1 MHAAQSA
8 RCADAQGMP
17 ERLARSRLPRCGLAR
32 DFGPTRHLT
41 VRMGTQGTAT
51 DIVILSAVRTPFGTF
66 GGTLRDISAVDLTV
80 VAARAAMERA
90 GVEPKE
96 IGHAI
101 FGNVIQS
108 TTDTVYFARHVGLK
122 SGCPIEVPGLTVNR
136 LCGSG
141 FQAVVNGA
149 HEIMT
154 GDANVCLVGGGESM
168 STVPHAARGLRWGL
182 SYGTSPKLEDL
193 LFEGLTDSYCQT
205 PMGMTAENLESTYHF
220 GRQAAD
226 EFALRSQQNTRDAW
240 KNGLIRDE
248 IVEVPVFD
256 KKTKQ
261 TVNFTRDEH
270 ARPDSTMDSLAKLR
284 PVFKPDGV
292 VTAGNASGLN
302 DGAGALVIARAEW
315 AKARGIAPLARLV
328 SWGVSG
334 VDPRIMGIGPVTAA
348 RTALA
353 RAAMTLDQMDLIEVN
368 EAFATQALAVQ
379 KELGIPMDKFN
390 LHGGAIAIGHP
401 LGASGARIAAHLTHA
416 LRTEGK
422 KYALGSACIGGGQ
435 GIAVIIEAAS

>member
-1 MHAAQSA
+1 MS
-8 RCADAQGMP
+8 
-17 ERLARSRLPRCGLAR
+17 
-32 DFGPTRHLT
+32 
-41 VRMGTQGTAT
+41 TQGSAT
-51 DIVILSAVRTPFGTF
+51 DVVILSAVRTPFGTF
-66 GGTLRDISAVDLTV
+66 GGTLRDLSAVDLTV

-90 GVEPKE
+90 GILPSDV
-96 IGHAI
+96 GHSV

-122 SGCPIEVPGLTVNR
+122 AGCPIEVPGLTVNR

-141 FQAVVNGA
+141 FQAIINGA

-154 GDANVCLVGGGESM
+154 GDADVCLVGGGESM
-168 STVPHAARGLRWGL
+168 STVPHAARGLRWGV
-182 SYGTSPKLEDL
+182 SYGQSPKLEDL
-193 LFEGLTDSYCQT
+193 LFEGLTDTYCQT
-205 PMGMTAENLESTYHF
+205 PMGMTAENLEGTYHL

-240 KNGLIRDE
+240 ANGLIRDE
-248 IVEVPVFD
+248 IIAVPVPD
-256 KKTKQ
+256 RKTKQ
-261 TVNFTRDEH
+261 LVAFERDEH
-270 ARPDSTMDSLAKLR
+270 ARPDSTIESLAKLR

-302 DGAGALVIARAEW
+302 DGAGALVIARADW
-315 AKARGIAPLARLV
+315 AKSRGITPLARLV

-334 VDPRIMGIGPVTAA
+334 VEPRIMGIGPVTAA
-348 RTALA
+348 RRALS
-353 RAAMTLDQMDLIEVN
+353 RAGMTLEQMDLIEVN

-379 KELGIPMDKFN
+379 KELGIPLAKFN

-416 LRTEGK
+416 LRTMTK
-422 KYALGSACIGGGQ
+422 RFALGSACIGGGQ
-435 GIAVIIEAAS
+435 GIAIVLESLA

>member
-1 MHAAQSA
+1 MA
-8 RCADAQGMP
+8 
-17 ERLARSRLPRCGLAR
+17 
-32 DFGPTRHLT
+32 
-41 VRMGTQGTAT
+41 TQGTAT

-80 VAARAAMERA
+80 VAAKAAIERA
-90 GVEPKE
+90 GIEASD
-96 IGHAI
+96 IGHSV

-108 TTDTVYFARHVGLK
+108 TTDTVYFARHVALKAGL
-122 SGCPIEVPGLTVNR
+122 PIAVPGLTVNR

-141 FQAVVNGA
+141 LQAIINGA
-149 HEIMT
+149 HEIMS
-154 GDANVCLVGGGESM
+154 GDADVCLVGGGESM

-182 SYGTSPKLEDL
+182 TYGAAPKLEDL
-193 LFEGLTDSYCQT
+193 LFEGLTDSYCQL
-205 PMGMTAENLESTYHF
+205 PMGITAENLEATYHL

-240 KNGLIRDE
+240 ASGLIRDE
-248 IVEVPVFD
+248 IVNVPVMD

-261 TVNFTRDEH
+261 LVEFARDEH
-270 ARPDSTMDSLAKLR
+270 ARPDATIEALAKLR

-302 DGAGALVIARAEW
+302 DGAGALVMTRAEW
-315 AKARGIAPLARLV
+315 AKARGLSPLARVV

-334 VDPRIMGIGPVTAA
+334 VDPRIMGIGPVPA
-348 RTALA
+348 A
-353 RAAMTLDQMDLIEVN
+353 RAALAKAGMTLDAMDLIEVN

-379 KELGIPMDKFN
+379 QELGIPMERFN

-416 LRTEGK
+416 LRVMGK

-435 GIAVIIEAAS
+435 GIAMVLESLA

>member
-1 MHAAQSA
+1 
-8 RCADAQGMP
+8 
-17 ERLARSRLPRCGLAR
+17 
-32 DFGPTRHLT
+32 
-41 VRMGTQGTAT
+41 MGTQGTAT

-80 VAARAAMERA
+80 VAATAAIERA
-90 GVEPKE
+90 GVAASD
-96 IGHAI
+96 IGHAV
-101 FGNVIQS
+101 FGNVIQG
-108 TTDTVYFARHVGLK
+108 TTDTVYFARHVSLK
-122 SGCPIEVPGLTVNR
+122 AGVPIEVPGLTVNR

-141 FQAVVNGA
+141 FQAIVSGA

-154 GDANVCLVGGGESM
+154 GDAEVCLVGGGESM

-182 SYGTSPKLEDL
+182 SYGASPKLEDL

-205 PMGMTAENLESTYHF
+205 PMGVTAENLEATYHL
-220 GRQAAD
+220 GRAAAD
-226 EFALRSQQNTRDAW
+226 EFALRSQQNTREAW
-240 KNGLIRDE
+240 ANGLIRDE
-248 IVEVPVFD
+248 IVPVPVMD
-256 KKTKQ
+256 RKTKQ
-261 TVNFTRDEH
+261 VVPLAHDEH
-270 ARPDSTMDSLAKLR
+270 ARPDSTLASLAKLR

-315 AKARGIAPLARLV
+315 AKARGLAPLARLV

-334 VDPRIMGIGPVTAA
+334 VEPRIMGIGPVTAA
-348 RTALA
+348 RAALA
-353 RAAMTLDQMDLIEVN
+353 RAGLTLADMDLIEVN

-379 KELGIPMDKFN
+379 KELGIPLDRFN

-401 LGASGARIAAHLTHA
+401 LAASGARIAAHVTHA
-416 LRTEGK
+416 LRQLGK

-435 GIAVIIEAAS
+435 GIAVVIEALA

>member
-1 MHAAQSA
+1 
-8 RCADAQGMP
+8 
-17 ERLARSRLPRCGLAR
+17 
-32 DFGPTRHLT
+32 
-41 VRMGTQGTAT
+41 MGTQGTST

-66 GGTLRDISAVDLTV
+66 GGTLRDMSAVDLTV
-80 VAARAAMERA
+80 VAAKAAIERA
-90 GVEPKE
+90 GIE
-96 IGHAI
+96 GHDVGHSV

-122 SGCPIEVPGLTVNR
+122 AGIPIEVPGLTVNR

-141 FQAVVNGA
+141 LQAIISGA
-149 HEIMT
+149 HEIMA
-154 GDANVCLVGGGESM
+154 GDADVCLVGGGESM

-182 SYGTSPKLEDL
+182 SYGAAPKLEDL
-193 LFEGLTDSYCQT
+193 LFDGLTDSYCQT
-205 PMGMTAENLESTYHF
+205 PMGITAENLEASYHL

-226 EFALRSQQNTRDAW
+226 EFALRSQQNTREAW
-240 KNGLIRDE
+240 ASGLIRDE
-248 IVEVPVFD
+248 IVNVPVMD
-256 KKTKQ
+256 RKTKQ
-261 TVNFTRDEH
+261 LVDFTRDEH
-270 ARPDSTMDSLAKLR
+270 ARPDSTIDSLARLR

-315 AKARGIAPLARLV
+315 AKTRGLSPLARVV

-334 VDPRIMGIGPVTAA
+334 VEPRLMGIGPVPA
-348 RTALA
+348 A
-353 RAAMTLDQMDLIEVN
+353 RAALAKAGLTLDAMDLIEVN

-379 KELGIPMDKFN
+379 KELGIPSEKFN

-416 LRTEGK
+416 LRLMGK

-435 GIAVIIEAAS
+435 GIAMVLESLA

>member
-1 MHAAQSA
+1 
-8 RCADAQGMP
+8 
-17 ERLARSRLPRCGLAR
+17 
-32 DFGPTRHLT
+32 
-41 VRMGTQGTAT
+41 MGTQGTGT

-66 GGTLRDISAVDLTV
+66 GGTLRDVSAVDLTV
-80 VAARAAMERA
+80 VAARAALERA
-90 GVEPKE
+90 GVEAAD
-96 IGHAI
+96 IGHAV

-108 TTDTVYFARHVGLK
+108 TADTVYFARHVALKAGL
-122 SGCPIEVPGLTVNR
+122 PIEVPGLTVNR

-141 FQAVVNGA
+141 LQAIISGA

-154 GDANVCLVGGGESM
+154 GAADVCLVGGGESM

-182 SYGTSPKLEDL
+182 SYGAAPKLEDL

-205 PMGMTAENLESTYHF
+205 PMGVTAENLEETYHL

-226 EFALRSQQNTRDAW
+226 EFALRSQEFTREAW
-240 KNGLIRDE
+240 ANGLIRDE
-248 IVEVPVFD
+248 IAPVPVPD
-256 KKTKQ
+256 RKTKQ
-261 TVNFTRDEH
+261 LVDFARDEH
-270 ARPDSTMDSLAKLR
+270 ARPESTIESLARLR
-284 PVFKPDGV
+284 PVFKADGV

-315 AKARGIAPLARLV
+315 AAARGLAPLARVV

-334 VDPRIMGIGPVTAA
+334 VEPRIMGIGPVPAA
-348 RTALA
+348 RQALA
-353 RAAMTLDQMDLIEVN
+353 RAGLTLQQMDLIEVN

-379 KELGIPMDKFN
+379 QELGIPLDKFN

-416 LRTEGK
+416 LREMGK

-435 GIAVIIEAAS
+435 GIAMVLETLP

>member
-1 MHAAQSA
+1 
-8 RCADAQGMP
+8 
-17 ERLARSRLPRCGLAR
+17 
-32 DFGPTRHLT
+32 
-41 VRMGTQGTAT
+41 MGTQGTST

-66 GGTLRDISAVDLTV
+66 GGTLRDMSAVDLTV
-80 VAARAAMERA
+80 VAAKAAIERA
-90 GVEPKE
+90 GIE
-96 IGHAI
+96 GHDVGHSI

-122 SGCPIEVPGLTVNR
+122 AGLPIEVPGLTVNR

-141 FQAVVNGA
+141 LQAIISGS
-149 HEIMT
+149 HEIMA
-154 GDANVCLVGGGESM
+154 GDADVCLVGGGESM

-182 SYGTSPKLEDL
+182 SYGAAPKLEDL
-193 LFEGLTDSYCQT
+193 LFDGLTDSYCQT
-205 PMGMTAENLESTYHF
+205 PMGITAENLEASYHL

-226 EFALRSQQNTRDAW
+226 EFALRSQQNTREAW
-240 KNGLIRDE
+240 ASGLIRDE
-248 IVEVPVFD
+248 IVNVPVMD
-256 KKTKQ
+256 RKTKQ
-261 TVNFTRDEH
+261 LVDFTRDEH
-270 ARPDSTMDSLAKLR
+270 ARPDSTIDSLARLR

-315 AKARGIAPLARLV
+315 AKTRGLSPLARVV

-334 VDPRIMGIGPVTAA
+334 VEPRLMGIGPVPA
-348 RTALA
+348 A
-353 RAAMTLDQMDLIEVN
+353 RAALAKAGLTLDAMDLIEVN

-379 KELGIPMDKFN
+379 KELGIPSEKFN

-416 LRTEGK
+416 LRLMGK

-435 GIAVIIEAAS
+435 GIAMVLESLA

>member
-1 MHAAQSA
+1 
-8 RCADAQGMP
+8 
-17 ERLARSRLPRCGLAR
+17 
-32 DFGPTRHLT
+32 
-41 VRMGTQGTAT
+41 MGTQGTAT

-66 GGTLRDISAVDLTV
+66 GGTLRDVSAVDLTV
-80 VAARAAMERA
+80 VAARAALERA
-90 GVEPKE
+90 GVHATD
-96 IGHAI
+96 IGHAV

-108 TTDTVYFARHVGLK
+108 TTDTVYFARHVALKAGL
-122 SGCPIEVPGLTVNR
+122 PIEVPGLTVNR

-141 FQAVVNGA
+141 LQAIISGA

-154 GDANVCLVGGGESM
+154 GDADVCLVGGGESM

-182 SYGTSPKLEDL
+182 SYGSAPKLEDL

-205 PMGMTAENLESTYHF
+205 PMGVTAENLEAAYHL

-226 EFALRSQQNTRDAW
+226 EFALRSQQNTREAW
-240 KNGLIRDE
+240 ANGLIGDE
-248 IVEVPVFD
+248 IVPVPVTD
-256 KKTKQ
+256 RKTRQ
-261 TVNFTRDEH
+261 SVEFARDEH
-270 ARPDSTMDSLAKLR
+270 ARPDSTIESLAKLK
-284 PVFKPDGV
+284 PVFKADGV

-302 DGAGALVIARAEW
+302 DGAGALVIARASW
-315 AKARGIAPLARLV
+315 AAERGLSPLARVV

-334 VDPRIMGIGPVTAA
+334 VEPRIMGIGPVPAA
-348 RTALA
+348 RQALA
-353 RAAMTLDQMDLIEVN
+353 RAGLTLQQMDLIEVN

-379 KELGIPMDKFN
+379 RELGIPLDKFN

-416 LRTEGK
+416 LRVMGK

-435 GIAVIIEAAS
+435 GIAMILESLS

>member
-1 MHAAQSA
+1 
-8 RCADAQGMP
+8 
-17 ERLARSRLPRCGLAR
+17 
-32 DFGPTRHLT
+32 
-41 VRMGTQGTAT
+41 MGTQGTAT
-51 DIVILSAVRTPFGTF
+51 DVVILSAARTPFGTF
-66 GGTLRDISAVDLTV
+66 GGSLRDMSAVDLTA
-80 VAARAAMERA
+80 VAAQAALERA
-90 GVEPKE
+90 GITPQDV
-96 IGHAI
+96 GHVI

-122 SGCPIEVPGLTVNR
+122 AGCPIEVPGLTVNR

-141 FQAVVNGA
+141 FQAIVSGA
-149 HEIMT
+149 HELIV
-154 GDANVCLVGGGESM
+154 GDADVCLVGGGESM

-182 SYGTSPKLEDL
+182 SYGASPKLEDL
-193 LFEGLTDSYCQT
+193 LFEGLTDAYCQT
-205 PMGMTAENLESTYHF
+205 PMGVTAENLESSYHF

-240 KNGLIRDE
+240 ASGLIGDE
-248 IVEVPVFD
+248 IVPVQVLD
-256 KKTKQ
+256 RKSRQ
-261 TVNFTRDEH
+261 TVPFARDEH
-270 ARPDSTMDSLAKLR
+270 ARPDSTLDSLAKLR

-315 AKARGIAPLARLV
+315 ARARGIAPLARLV

-334 VDPRIMGIGPVTAA
+334 VEPRIMGIGPVTAS
-348 RTALA
+348 RIALQKA
-353 RAAMTLDQMDLIEVN
+353 GMTLDQMDLIEVN

-379 KELGIPMDKFN
+379 KELGIPLDKFN

-401 LGASGARIAAHLTHA
+401 LGASGARITAHLTHA
-416 LRTEGK
+416 LKTMSK

-435 GIAVIIEAAS
+435 GIAVVLESLA

>member
-1 MHAAQSA
+1 
-8 RCADAQGMP
+8 
-17 ERLARSRLPRCGLAR
+17 
-32 DFGPTRHLT
+32 
-41 VRMGTQGTAT
+41 MGTQGTAT

-66 GGTLRDISAVDLTV
+66 GGSLRDISAVDLTV
-80 VAARAAMERA
+80 VAAKAAIERA
-90 GVEPKE
+90 GIAGTD

-108 TTDTVYFARHVGLK
+108 TTDTVYFARHVALK
-122 SGCPIEVPGLTVNR
+122 SGLPIAVPGLTVNR

-141 FQAVVNGA
+141 LQAIINGA

-154 GDANVCLVGGGESM
+154 GDADVCLVGGGESM

-182 SYGTSPKLEDL
+182 SYGASPKLEDL

-205 PMGMTAENLESTYHF
+205 PMGITAENLEETYHF

-226 EFALRSQQNTRDAW
+226 EFALRSQQNTREAW
-240 KNGLIRDE
+240 ASGLIRDE
-248 IVEVPVFD
+248 IVNVPVMD

-261 TVNFTRDEH
+261 LVEFGRDEH
-270 ARPDSTMDSLAKLR
+270 ARPDTSIESLTRLR

-292 VTAGNASGLN
+292 VTAGNASGIN
-302 DGAGALVIARAEW
+302 DGAGALIIARAAW
-315 AKARGIAPLARLV
+315 ASARGLTPLARLV

-334 VDPRIMGIGPVTAA
+334 VDPRIMGIGPVPA
-348 RTALA
+348 A
-353 RAAMTLDQMDLIEVN
+353 RAALGRADMTLDQMDLIEVN

-379 KELGIPMDKFN
+379 QELGIPMDKFN

-416 LRTEGK
+416 LRTTSK

-435 GIAVIIEAAS
+435 GIAMVLESLA

>member
-1 MHAAQSA
+1 
-8 RCADAQGMP
+8 
-17 ERLARSRLPRCGLAR
+17 
-32 DFGPTRHLT
+32 
-41 VRMGTQGTAT
+41 MGTQGTAS

-66 GGTLRDISAVDLTV
+66 GGTLREVSAVDLTV
-80 VAARAAMERA
+80 VAAKAAIERA
-90 GVEPKE
+90 GVEASD
-96 IGHAI
+96 IGHSI

-122 SGCPIEVPGLTVNR
+122 AGCPIEVPGLTVNR

-141 FQAVVNGA
+141 FQAIINGA

-154 GDANVCLVGGGESM
+154 GDADVCLVGGGESM

-182 SYGTSPKLEDL
+182 SYGASPKLEDL
-193 LFEGLTDSYCQT
+193 LFDGLTDSYCQT
-205 PMGMTAENLESTYHF
+205 PMGLTAENLESVYHL
-220 GRQAAD
+220 GRAAAD
-226 EFALRSQQNTRDAW
+226 EFALRSQHNTRDAW
-240 KNGLIRDE
+240 ASGLIRDE
-248 IVEVPVFD
+248 IVPIPVLD

-261 TVNFTRDEH
+261 MVDFARDEH
-270 ARPDSTMDSLAKLR
+270 ARPDSTIESLSRLR
-284 PVFKPDGV
+284 PVFKADGV

-315 AKARGIAPLARLV
+315 AKARGLSPLARLV

-334 VDPRIMGIGPVTAA
+334 VEPRIMGIGPVTAA
-348 RTALA
+348 RAALS
-353 RAAMTLDQMDLIEVN
+353 RAKMSLDDMDLIEVN

-379 KELGIPMDKFN
+379 KELSIPMDKFN

-416 LRTEGK
+416 LRVLGK

-435 GIAVIIEAAS
+435 GIAIVLESMP

>member
-1 MHAAQSA
+1 
-8 RCADAQGMP
+8 
-17 ERLARSRLPRCGLAR
+17 
-32 DFGPTRHLT
+32 
-41 VRMGTQGTAT
+41 MGTQGTGT

-66 GGTLRDISAVDLTV
+66 GGTLRDVSAVDLTV
-80 VAARAAMERA
+80 VAARAALERA
-90 GVEPKE
+90 GVEAAD
-96 IGHAI
+96 IGHAV

-108 TTDTVYFARHVGLK
+108 TADTVYFARHVALKAGL
-122 SGCPIEVPGLTVNR
+122 PIEVPGLTVNR

-141 FQAVVNGA
+141 LQAIISGA

-154 GDANVCLVGGGESM
+154 GDADVCLVGGGESM

-182 SYGTSPKLEDL
+182 SYGAAPKLEDL

-205 PMGMTAENLESTYHF
+205 PMGVTAENLEATYHL

-226 EFALRSQQNTRDAW
+226 EFALRSQQNTREAW
-240 KNGLIRDE
+240 ANGLIRDE
-248 IVEVPVFD
+248 IAPVPVPD
-256 KKTKQ
+256 RKTKQ
-261 TVNFTRDEH
+261 LVDFARDEH
-270 ARPDSTMDSLAKLR
+270 ARPESTIESLARLR
-284 PVFKPDGV
+284 PVFKADGV

-315 AKARGIAPLARLV
+315 AAARGLAPLARVV

-334 VDPRIMGIGPVTAA
+334 VEPRIMGIGPVPAA
-348 RTALA
+348 RQALA
-353 RAAMTLDQMDLIEVN
+353 RAGLTLQQMDLIEVN

-379 KELGIPMDKFN
+379 QELGIPLDKFN

-416 LRTEGK
+416 LREMGK

-435 GIAVIIEAAS
+435 GIAMVLETLP

>member
-1 MHAAQSA
+1 MA
-8 RCADAQGMP
+8 
-17 ERLARSRLPRCGLAR
+17 
-32 DFGPTRHLT
+32 
-41 VRMGTQGTAT
+41 TQGTAT

-66 GGTLRDISAVDLTV
+66 GGTLRDLSAVDLTV
-80 VAARAAMERA
+80 VAAKAAIERA
-90 GVEPKE
+90 GIEASD
-96 IGHAI
+96 IGHSV

-108 TTDTVYFARHVGLK
+108 TTDTVYFARHVALKAGL
-122 SGCPIEVPGLTVNR
+122 PIAVPGLTVNR

-141 FQAVVNGA
+141 LQAIINGA
-149 HEIMT
+149 HEIMS
-154 GDANVCLVGGGESM
+154 GDADVCLVGGGESM

-182 SYGTSPKLEDL
+182 TYGAAPKLEDL

-205 PMGMTAENLESTYHF
+205 PMGVTAENLEATYHL

-226 EFALRSQQNTRDAW
+226 EFALRSQQNTREAW
-240 KNGLIRDE
+240 ASGLIRDE
-248 IVEVPVFD
+248 IVNVPVMD

-261 TVNFTRDEH
+261 MVEFARDEH
-270 ARPDSTMDSLAKLR
+270 ARPDATIEALAKLR

-302 DGAGALVIARAEW
+302 DGAGALVMTRAEW
-315 AKARGIAPLARLV
+315 AKARGLSPLARVV

-334 VDPRIMGIGPVTAA
+334 VDPRIMGIGPVPA
-348 RTALA
+348 A
-353 RAAMTLDQMDLIEVN
+353 RAALAKAGMTLDAMDLIEVN

-379 KELGIPMDKFN
+379 QELGIPMDKFN

-416 LRTEGK
+416 LRVMGK
-422 KYALGSACIGGGQ
+422 QYALGSACIGGGQ
-435 GIAVIIEAAS
+435 GIAMVLESLA

>member
-1 MHAAQSA
+1 
-8 RCADAQGMP
+8 
-17 ERLARSRLPRCGLAR
+17 
-32 DFGPTRHLT
+32 
-41 VRMGTQGTAT
+41 MGTQGTAT

-66 GGTLRDISAVDLTV
+66 GGTLRDMSAVDLTV
-80 VAARAAMERA
+80 VAAKAAMARA
-90 GVEPKE
+90 GVEPNE
-96 IGHAI
+96 IGHSI

-122 SGCPIEVPGLTVNR
+122 AGCPIEVPGLTVNR

-141 FQAVVNGA
+141 FQAIINGA

-154 GDANVCLVGGGESM
+154 GDADVCLVGGGESM

-205 PMGMTAENLESTYHF
+205 PMGMTAENLESAYHL

-240 KNGLIRDE
+240 AKGLIKDE
-248 IVEVPVFD
+248 IVPVPVLD

-261 TVNFTRDEH
+261 LVDFARDEH
-270 ARPDSTMDSLAKLR
+270 ARPDSTIESLAKLR
-284 PVFKPDGV
+284 PVFKADGV

-315 AKARGIAPLARLV
+315 AKKRGIAPLARLV

-334 VDPRIMGIGPVTAA
+334 VDPRIMGIGPVTAS
-348 RTALA
+348 RTALV
-353 RAAMTLDQMDLIEVN
+353 RGGMRLDQMDLIEVN

-379 KELGIPMDKFN
+379 KELGIPMEKFN

-416 LRTEGK
+416 LRTTGK

-435 GIAVIIEAAS
+435 GIAVILESMA

>member
-1 MHAAQSA
+1 
-8 RCADAQGMP
+8 
-17 ERLARSRLPRCGLAR
+17 
-32 DFGPTRHLT
+32 
-41 VRMGTQGTAT
+41 MGTQGTAT

-80 VAARAAMERA
+80 VAAKAAIERA
-90 GVEPKE
+90 GIEGAD
-96 IGHAI
+96 IGHSI

-108 TTDTVYFARHVGLK
+108 TTDTVYFARHVALK
-122 SGCPIEVPGLTVNR
+122 SGLPIEVPGLTVNR

-141 FQAVVNGA
+141 LQAIINGA

-154 GDANVCLVGGGESM
+154 GDADICLVGGGESM

-182 SYGTSPKLEDL
+182 SYGAAPRLEDL

-205 PMGMTAENLESTYHF
+205 PMGITAENLEATYHF

-240 KNGLIRDE
+240 ANGLIRDE
-248 IVEVPVFD
+248 IVPVPVMD

-261 TVNFTRDEH
+261 LVDFSRDEH
-270 ARPDSTMDSLAKLR
+270 ARPDGTIESLAKLR

-292 VTAGNASGLN
+292 VTAGNASGIN

-315 AKARGIAPLARLV
+315 AQARGLSPLARIV
-328 SWGVSG
+328 SWAVSG
-334 VDPRIMGIGPVTAA
+334 VDPRIMGIGPVPA
-348 RTALA
+348 A
-353 RAAMTLDQMDLIEVN
+353 RAALAKAGMSLAQMDLIEVN

-379 KELGIPMDKFN
+379 QELGIPMNKFN

-416 LRTEGK
+416 LRQMGK

-435 GIAVIIEAAS
+435 GIAMVLESLG

>member
-1 MHAAQSA
+1 MA
-8 RCADAQGMP
+8 
-17 ERLARSRLPRCGLAR
+17 
-32 DFGPTRHLT
+32 
-41 VRMGTQGTAT
+41 TQGTAT

-66 GGTLRDISAVDLTV
+66 GGTLRDMSAVDLTV
-80 VAARAAMERA
+80 VAAKAAIERA
-90 GVEPKE
+90 GIEASD
-96 IGHAI
+96 IGHSV

-108 TTDTVYFARHVGLK
+108 TTDTVYFARHVALKAGL
-122 SGCPIEVPGLTVNR
+122 PIEVPGLTVNR

-141 FQAVVNGA
+141 LQAIINGA
-149 HEIMT
+149 HEIMS
-154 GDANVCLVGGGESM
+154 GDADVCLVGGGESM

-182 SYGTSPKLEDL
+182 TYGAAPKLEDL

-205 PMGMTAENLESTYHF
+205 PMGITAENLEATYHL

-226 EFALRSQQNTRDAW
+226 DFALRSQQNTREAW
-240 KNGLIRDE
+240 ASGLIGDE
-248 IVEVPVFD
+248 IVPVPVVD
-256 KKTKQ
+256 RKTKQ
-261 TVNFTRDEH
+261 LVDFARDEH
-270 ARPDSTMDSLAKLR
+270 ARPDVTPEALAKLR

-292 VTAGNASGLN
+292 VTAGNASGIN

-315 AKARGIAPLARLV
+315 AKARGLSPLARVV

-334 VDPRIMGIGPVTAA
+334 VDPRIMGIGPVPA
-348 RTALA
+348 A
-353 RAAMTLDQMDLIEVN
+353 RAALAKAGLSLDAMDLIEVN

-379 KELGIPMDKFN
+379 QELGIPMDKFN

-416 LRTEGK
+416 LRMMGK

-435 GIAVIIEAAS
+435 GIAMVLESLA

>member
-1 MHAAQSA
+1 
-8 RCADAQGMP
+8 
-17 ERLARSRLPRCGLAR
+17 
-32 DFGPTRHLT
+32 
-41 VRMGTQGTAT
+41 MGTQGTAT
-51 DIVILSAVRTPFGTF
+51 DIVILSAARTPFGTF
-66 GGTLRDISAVDLTV
+66 GGTLRDMSAVDLTV
-80 VAARAAMERA
+80 VAAKAAIERA
-90 GVEPKE
+90 GIAPAD
-96 IGHAI
+96 IGHSI

-122 SGCPIEVPGLTVNR
+122 AGCPIEVPGLTVNR

-141 FQAVVNGA
+141 FQAIVNGA

-154 GDANVCLVGGGESM
+154 GDADVCLVGGGESM

-182 SYGTSPKLEDL
+182 AYGAAPKLEDL
-193 LFEGLTDSYCQT
+193 LFDGLTDSWCQT
-205 PMGMTAENLESTYHF
+205 PMGVTAENLESIYHL

-240 KNGLIRDE
+240 ASGLIGDE
-248 IVEVPVFD
+248 IASVTVVD

-261 TVNFTRDEH
+261 PIAFARDEH
-270 ARPDSTMDSLAKLR
+270 ARPDSTMESLAKLR

-315 AKARGIAPLARLV
+315 AAARGIAPLARLV

-334 VDPRIMGIGPVTAA
+334 VEPRIMGIGPVTAA
-348 RTALA
+348 RSALQ
-353 RAAMTLDQMDLIEVN
+353 RGGLTLDQMDLVEVN

-379 KELGIPMDKFN
+379 KELGIPLEKFN

-401 LGASGARIAAHLTHA
+401 LGASGARIAAHLTYA
-416 LRTEGK
+416 LRSMSK

-435 GIAVIIEAAS
+435 GIAVILESLA

>member
-1 MHAAQSA
+1 MA
-8 RCADAQGMP
+8 
-17 ERLARSRLPRCGLAR
+17 
-32 DFGPTRHLT
+32 
-41 VRMGTQGTAT
+41 TQGTAT

-66 GGTLRDISAVDLTV
+66 GGTLREISAVDLTV
-80 VAARAAMERA
+80 VAATAAIERA
-90 GVEPKE
+90 GIEASD
-96 IGHAI
+96 IGHSV

-108 TTDTVYFARHVGLK
+108 TTDTVYFARHVALKAGL
-122 SGCPIEVPGLTVNR
+122 PIEVPGLTVNR

-141 FQAVVNGA
+141 LQAIINGA
-149 HEIMT
+149 HEIMS
-154 GDANVCLVGGGESM
+154 GDADVCLVGGGESM

-182 SYGTSPKLEDL
+182 SYGAAPKLEDL
-193 LFEGLTDSYCQT
+193 LFEGLTDSYCQM
-205 PMGMTAENLESTYHF
+205 PMGITAENLEATCHL

-226 EFALRSQQNTRDAW
+226 EFALRSQQNTREAW
-240 KNGLIRDE
+240 ASGLIRDE
-248 IVEVPVFD
+248 IVNVPVMD

-261 TVNFTRDEH
+261 LVEFARDEH
-270 ARPDSTMDSLAKLR
+270 ARPDVTIEALAKLR

-315 AKARGIAPLARLV
+315 ATARGLSPLARVV

-334 VDPRIMGIGPVTAA
+334 VDPRIMGIGPVPAVRA
-348 RTALA
+348 ALA
-353 RAAMTLDQMDLIEVN
+353 KAGMTLDAMDLIEVN

-379 KELGIPMDKFN
+379 QELGIPMDKFN

-416 LRTEGK
+416 LRVTGK

-435 GIAVIIEAAS
+435 GIAIVLESLA